1 MKRNIYIIIVALLV
15 YPFLNLSAQNKGAE
29 NTKSIS
35 ITYKTIVNGKESDQ
49 GGKTSLL
56 FKNDQVKIK
65 SLHNE
70 IINTKLDIP
79 TETMFIDFK
88 ANKTYQVAD
97 FKSGKRITVETSFN
111 TLPQFELTNEKAII
125 AGFECKKAQ
134 TVIRSNKIEV
144 WYTEK
149 AGVIGS
155 PMINLIIPN
164 ALIVKI
170 VRNGNFET
178 VIDKIEPLKTS
189 NTLPFFPSSWGEI
202 VDAVT
207 YRATITE
214 NYITTISV
222 FDREQIS
229 FGNEIK
235 NPTDANSNQ
244 TFKFSN
250 GTVLLRKIILPDAK
264 TDYSAFAELVQYS
277 NGDAYDRTGS
287 VFIIPTDRPVSFLKA
302 LQNGLAV
309 LPIYK
314 DRQGKAYQGMV
325 ATNDF
330 TPLIELMRFFTPFG
344 IRHYNNQVKVQG
356 LKWEDS
362 TYYKQDVT
370 PILSKLKGE
379 AWVGVF
385 IGNYDRGG
393 HIASLKL
400 KYYPNEQAEKE
411 KTQTKTWISPL
422 FNTVNIMEMS
432 GQEYGTMF
440 DQDSLRVDFTIP
452 KGLKNIQLQY
462 ISTGHGGWD
471 GGDEF
476 NPKTNQIIIDEKPV
490 YSYIPWRSDCAT
502 FRKYNPASG
511 NFWNGIS
518 SSDLSRSGWCPGT
531 LTNPVFIPLNS
542 LQPGN
547 HTMKIAIPLG
557 KREGGSFSAWCVS
570 GVLIGEFE

>member
-1 MKRNIYIIIVALLV
+1 MKKNFYIILTSLFVTAFIQV
-15 YPFLNLSAQNKGAE
+15 SAQNKVVE
-29 NTKSIS
+29 NKKNVSVI
-35 ITYKTIVNGKESDQ
+35 YKTIVNGKENIE
-49 GGKTSLL
+49 GGKTNLL
-56 FKNDQVKIK
+56 YVNNRVKINSFRK
-65 SLHNE
+65 E
-70 IINTKLDIP
+70 VRKTKLDIP
-79 TETMFIDFK
+79 SEANYIDFQSK
-88 ANKTYQVAD
+88 MTYQVAD
-97 FKSGKRITVETSFN
+97 FKNGKRMTVETAFN
-111 TLPQFELTNEKAII
+111 TLPQLELTNEKAII

-144 WYTEK
+144 WYTDK
-149 AGVIGS
+149 AGFVGT
-155 PMINLIIPN
+155 PMINLIIPD
-164 ALIVKI
+164 ALIVKV

-178 VIDKIEPLKTS
+178 IIDKIEYPKKIDVLPL
-189 NTLPFFPSSWGEI
+189 FPASWGEQ

-207 YRATITE
+207 YKARITE
-214 NYITTISV
+214 NYVTTIDV

-235 NPTDANSNQ
+235 NISEEKSGITY
-244 TFKFSN
+244 KFSN
-250 GTVLLRKIILPDAK
+250 GTVLLKKIKLPDQGE
-264 TDYSAFAELVQYS
+264 DYSIFAELIQYS

-287 VFIIPTDRPVSFLKA
+287 VFIIPTDHPVTFLKA
-302 LQNGLAV
+302 LQKGLAE
-309 LPIYK
+309 LPLYK
-314 DRQGKAYQGMV
+314 DKQGKAYQGV
-325 ATNDF
+325 VSTDDF
-330 TPLIELMRFFTPFG
+330 SPLIELMRFFTPFG
-344 IRHYNNQVKVQG
+344 IRHYNKQVQVQG

-370 PILSKLKGE
+370 PVLSKLKGE
-379 AWVGVF
+379 VWIGTF

-400 KYYPNEQAEKE
+400 KYYPNELTENEKAPG
-411 KTQTKTWISPL
+411 KTWILPL

-440 DQDSLRVDFTIP
+440 DQDSLRVNFSIP
-452 KGLKNIQLQY
+452 KGLKKLQLQY

-476 NPKTNQIIIDEKPV
+476 NPKVNQIILDEKPI

-531 LTNPVFIPLNS
+531 LTNPIYIPFNNLE
-542 LQPGN
+542 QGN
-547 HTMKIAIPLG
+547 HILKIAIPLG
-557 KREGGSFSAWCVS
+557 KREGSSFSAWCVS
-570 GVLIGEFE
+570 GVLLGEFE